1 MDLAFFCRDQD
12 YESSPVRQFLLSRYG
27 KDLDL
32 RPSEREKVF
41 SAFLFVL
48 SRRGIPGGQYLKKLG
63 KGYDAIEIRVK
74 RSMNLVRF
82 PYFTDISNDRI
93 VLLLGF
99 YKRDGY
105 KKGGK
110 VDREV
115 KRKLDE
121 AQTYYEEYKN
131 NNRKYYINKKI
142 NKYLN

>member
-12 YESSPVRQFLLSRYG
+12 RESSPVQQFLSSRYG

-32 RPSEREKVF
+32 RLAERDKVF
-41 SAFLFVL
+41 IAFNFAL
-48 SRRGIPGGQYLKKLG
+48 SRRGEPGGQYLKKL

-74 RSMNLVRF
+74 RSMDLIRF
-82 PYFTDISNDRI
+82 PYFTDILNNRL

-99 YKRDGY
+99 HKRDGY
-105 KKGGK
+105 KEGGK

-121 AQTYYEEYKN
+121 AQLCYKEYQEDNK
-131 NNRKYYINKKI
+131 KYYIDKEI
-142 NKYLN
+142 NEYLN